1 MKTEIKI
8 SYRIACKD
16 KDSGIT
22 YYYSEHDKDWYS
34 DLFYSTGYET
44 YTEAVETAI
53 LEKLEIEE
61 DWFIA
66 KCKTTIETP
75 NDPVFVKFFYIE
87 KGKVKISI
95 GKFEEADEA
104 YIEDVYGDII
114 NSEENREGKGWFYT
128 DKEGL
133 VEDWCK
139 IAEIEDY
146 TKQS

>member
-16 KDSGIT
+16 KDKGIN
-22 YYYSEHDKDWYS
+22 YYYSEHDKEWYS
-34 DLFYSTGYET
+34 ELSYSTCYGT

-53 LEKLEIEE
+53 LEKLEEEE

-75 NDPVFVKFFYIE
+75 NDPVFVKFCYIE
-87 KGKVKISI
+87 KGKEKISI

-133 VEDWCK
+133 KEDWCK
-139 IAEIEDY
+139 IAEMEDY
-146 TKQS
+146 TN

>member
-16 KDSGIT
+16 EDSGIT

-34 DLFYSTGYET
+34 DLSYSTCYET

-53 LEKLEIEE
+53 SEELEIEEE

-75 NDPVFVKFFYIE
+75 NDPVLVKFFYIE
-87 KGKVKISI
+87 KGKEKIAI
-95 GKFEEADEA
+95 GKFEEAYEA
-104 YIEDVYGDII
+104 FIEDVYGDII
-114 NSEENREGKGWFYT
+114 NSGKDREGKGWIYT

-133 VEDWCK
+133 KEDFYK

-146 TKQS
+146 TN

>member
-1 MKTEIKI
+1 MKTEIEI

-16 KDSGIT
+16 KDKT

-34 DLFYSTGYET
+34 DLDYSTGYGT

-61 DWFIA
+61 ENWFIV

-114 NSEENREGKGWFYT
+114 NSGKDREGKGWFYT

-133 VEDWCK
+133 KEDWSK

>member
-1 MKTEIKI
+1 MKTEIEI

-16 KDSGIT
+16 KDKT

-34 DLFYSTGYET
+34 DLDYSTGYGT

-53 LEKLEIEE
+53 IEELETQE
-61 DWFIA
+61 DWFIV

-75 NDPVFVKFFYIE
+75 NDPVLVKFFYIE
-87 KGKVKISI
+87 NGVAKIAI

-104 YIEDVYGDII
+104 FIEDVYGDII
-114 NSEENREGKGWFYT
+114 NSGKDREGKGWIYT

-133 VEDWCK
+133 KEDFYRT
-139 IAEIEDY
+139 AEIEDY
-146 TKQS
+146 TN

>member
-34 DLFYSTGYET
+34 DLDYSTGYET

-53 LEKLEIEE
+53 SKELEIQE

-75 NDPVFVKFFYIE
+75 NDPVLVKFFYLE

-114 NSEENREGKGWFYT
+114 NSGKDREGKGWFYT

-133 VEDWCK
+133 KEDWSK

-146 TKQS
+146 TK

>member
-1 MKTEIKI
+1 MKTEIEI

-16 KDSGIT
+16 KDKT

-34 DLFYSTGYET
+34 ELSYSTCYET
-44 YTEAVETAI
+44 YTEAVEVAI
-53 LEKLEIEE
+53 IKELETQE
-61 DWFIA
+61 DWFIV

-75 NDPVFVKFFYIE
+75 NDPVLVKFFYIE
-87 KGKVKISI
+87 KGVVKIAV

-104 YIEDVYGDII
+104 FIEDVYGDII
-114 NSEENREGKGWFYT
+114 NSGKDREGKGWFYT

-133 VEDWCK
+133 KEYWHK

-146 TKQS
+146 TN

>member
-34 DLFYSTGYET
+34 DLSYSTCYET

-53 LEKLEIEE
+53 LEKLEEEE
-61 DWFIA
+61 DWFIV

-75 NDPVFVKFFYIE
+75 NDPVLVKFCYVE
-87 KGKVKISI
+87 KGREKISI

-114 NSEENREGKGWFYT
+114 NSEKDREGKGWIYT

-133 VEDWCK
+133 KEDFYK

-146 TKQS
+146 TK

>member
-1 MKTEIKI
+1 MKTEIEI

-16 KDSGIT
+16 KDKT

-34 DLFYSTGYET
+34 ELSYSTCYET
-44 YTEAVETAI
+44 YTEAVEVAI
-53 LEKLEIEE
+53 IKELETQE
-61 DWFIA
+61 DWFIV

-75 NDPVFVKFFYIE
+75 NDPVLVKFFYIE
-87 KGKVKISI
+87 NGVVKIAI

-104 YIEDVYGDII
+104 FIEDVYGDII
-114 NSEENREGKGWFYT
+114 NSGKDREGKGWFYT

-133 VEDWCK
+133 KEDFHK

-146 TKQS
+146 TN